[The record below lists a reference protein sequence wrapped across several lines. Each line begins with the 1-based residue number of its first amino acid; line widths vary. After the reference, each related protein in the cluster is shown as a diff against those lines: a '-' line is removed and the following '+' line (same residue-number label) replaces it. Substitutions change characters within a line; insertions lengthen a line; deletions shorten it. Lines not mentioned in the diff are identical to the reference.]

1 MLVYTKISQNKA
13 ASNPTHFLLSKQPQ
27 FCVLTKYF
35 IISQLIDMKLGTLVY
50 ITVMQRQKNNRC
62 VYSKILA
69 ADQKLL
75 TLGVRVYSSRKR

>member
-1 MLVYTKISQNKA
+1 MSICTKISQNKA
-13 ASNPTHFLLSKQPQ
+13 ASNPALFLLSKQPQ

-35 IISQLIDMKLGTLVY
+35 IISQLIDMKLGTLLYV
-50 ITVMQRQKNNRC
+50 TVMQRQINNC

-69 ADQKLL
+69 AHRKLL